1 MKLRNTLVLLLLTTV
16 IACTPKIDASSVE
29 STASSLEK
37 VRKSLN
43 EEKRSQFEES
53 LGAIVID
60 GLNLGGIAKGLIEG
74 ANIQAAIIPDS
85 IRISLDGL
93 NADDVIAK
101 GGAIIQRIAAEKLAK
116 AKVELD
122 ELMAKKSAAES
133 AKLEL
138 AKFKISDARFYK
150 QKTGNYYVTEEPV
163 IEFKVEN
170 GTAFAISR
178 AFFQGTL
185 KSPDRSVP
193 WLVDDFNYSIPGGL
207 EPGESA
213 QWRLAPNM
221 FSDWGEVDAPS
232 DAVLLIET
240 TKIYGPSGESL
251 FDAGQFSERDA
262 EKVDEILAEFP
273 ELKS

>member
-1 MKLRNTLVLLLLTTV
+1 M
-16 IACTPKIDASSVE
+16 
-29 STASSLEK
+29 
-37 VRKSLN
+37 
-43 EEKRSQFEES
+43 
-53 LGAIVID
+53 
-60 GLNLGGIAKGLIEG
+60 
-74 ANIQAAIIPDS
+74 
-85 IRISLDGL
+85 SLDGL

-101 GGAIIQRIAAEKLAK
+101 GGVIIQRIAAEKLAK
-116 AKVELD
+116 AKLELD
-122 ELMAKKSAAES
+122 ELMAKKSTAES

-150 QKTGNYYVTEEPV
+150 QKKGTYYVTEEPV

-232 DAVLLIET
+232 DAALLIET

-251 FDAGQFSERDA
+251 FDASQFSERDA
-262 EKVDEILAEFP
+262 EKVNEILAEFP
-273 ELKS
+273 ELQS